1 MVEFFLLFV
10 RFSVLEKSKEF
21 ITFQISN
28 EYIIFPIFS
37 RYIFTPRIFSQLFPS
52 QILYLYYCNIWLY
65 FYIECSVYFVT
76 TESLECSLIIG
87 VASNVRSHDITT
99 IPLWVLAKNIFVIN
113 SDIYIDI
120 ISFSPLYYK
129 YLIFMTCEATF
140 TFKVLIFFLLWL
152 LLCIC

>member
-1 MVEFFLLFV
+1 M
-10 RFSVLEKSKEF
+10 LEKSKEF

-28 EYIIFPIFS
+28 EYIIFPILS
-37 RYIFTPRIFSQLFPS
+37 RNIFTPWIFSQLFS
-52 QILYLYYCNIWLY
+52 SLILCYCNVGLY
-65 FYIECSVYFVT
+65 FSIECSVYFVST
-76 TESLECSLIIG
+76 ASLECSLIIG

-120 ISFSPLYYK
+120 ISISPLYYK
-129 YLIFMTCEATF
+129 CLIFMTCEATF

>member
-99 IPLWVLAKNIFVIN
+99 TPLHSASWVLAKILTFCKIWLVVMIN
-113 SDIYIDI
+113 SHSNIDI
-120 ISFSPLYYK
+120 ELE
-129 YLIFMTCEATF
+129 YLSS
-140 TFKVLIFFLLWL
+140 W
-152 LLCIC
+152 